1 MLKKYDYSKYHDC
14 EKYGERFK
22 KAEKAMNSA
31 INSVNAMLA
40 LADSQNR
47 DLTASEEQE
56 ADKLMKQAEKHG
68 DELDRLEQ
76 LRAFDRDV
84 SGNRSHDP
92 QRVIDL
98 EKERDGGYT
107 PAMAAGHKPE
117 IIKDVN
123 GAEIPVYSKGQ
134 SMAVWNRD
142 PQYAPD
148 TFGRYV
154 VALATGRQEVC
165 PEIKA
170 AQMTTDN
177 AGGGYLVPNPLER
190 MVIDRVRNASV
201 LARSG
206 ARFADLPN
214 GTTQIATVDSGATF
228 SSVGEGNT
236 IPESSVSFGSK
247 LMVLQKRAVLI
258 PMTVELLEDSY
269 NAGQVIQDAVVRDA
283 AEDMDNFIISGS
295 TDPEY
300 TGLVTTGSISETGS
314 VGAIAWEDFHNMAI
328 ELRAANEEPNAYI
341 LNPTIAGDCDILTT
355 GDGSTS
361 AKSWL
366 GAPPSLDGVQRL
378 QTGNITTA
386 YALMGDFTQ
395 LMIGIKQGT
404 FRVEISRDAGDYFAK
419 DLVVLKVVYR
429 VDYAITRNSAF
440 RRLAGITT

>member
-1 MLKKYDYSKYHDC
+1 MLKKYDYSKYHNC

-31 INSVNAMLA
+31 TNSVNAILSLA
-40 LADSQNR
+40 ESENR
-47 DLTASEEQE
+47 DLTSSEERE
-56 ADKLMKQAEKHG
+56 ADKLMKEIEKHG
-68 DELDRLEQ
+68 GELDRLEK
-76 LRAFDRDV
+76 LRDFDSDV
-84 SGNRSHDP
+84 GDRSHDP
-92 QRVIDL
+92 QKVIDL
-98 EKERDGGYT
+98 EKEREGGGY
-107 PAMAAGHKPE
+107 PLAMTSGHKPE

-134 SMAVWNRD
+134 SLAIWNRD
-142 PQYAPD
+142 KQYAPD
-148 TFGRYV
+148 TFGRYI

-228 SSVGEGNT
+228 SSVGEGET
-236 IPESSVSFGSK
+236 IPEGSVSFGSK
-247 LMVLQKRAVLI
+247 QMVLQKRAVLI

-283 AEDMDNFIISGS
+283 AEDMDNFIISGT
-295 TDPEY
+295 TDPFY
-300 TGLVTTGSISETGS
+300 DGLVTTGSISETGS

-328 ELRAANEEPNAYI
+328 ALRTANEEPNAYI
-341 LNPTIAGDCDILTT
+341 LNPTIAGDCDVLTT

-366 GAPPSLDGVQRL
+366 GAPPSLEGIQRL
-378 QTGNITTA
+378 QTGNISTA

-404 FRVEISRDAGDYFAK
+404 FRVEISRDAGNYFAK
-419 DLVVLKVVYR
+419 DQVVLKVVYR